1 MSSANP
7 VLRAVAGSTEPA
19 EARLHAPPLRA
30 GVVSRT
36 ALVNRLRTQEAPV
49 VLLTAPAG
57 YGKTTVLV
65 QWAKRDA
72 RSFVWAALGRGDGDA
87 ATLPRLV
94 AEALARAVTDPELD
108 RLLAAAATPGATFQ
122 RRLARWLR
130 ARPKPLVL
138 VLDNVEFLDGGDCAE
153 FILLLSDHLPP
164 ESQLVLCGRSRPG
177 VHLARLRAEGRLFEL
192 TGDDLRLTDREARAM
207 MHDAAIELSDGEAD
221 DLNRRAGGWP
231 TGIYLAGLG
240 LRPLRG
246 RRLRAASSAD
256 GAHHFIAEYF
266 DSEVLARLRD
276 EDAEFVLEASLLD
289 SLSGRVCDAVLGV
302 EGSGRRLRRLD
313 AAGAFVV
320 AVNRERTA
328 FRLHDFFRDTLRR
341 RLEEELPGRYR
352 ELSSRAAVWCEG
364 EGDLPSAIDHLR
376 AIGDRAEG
384 ARLLGAAAPDICGRG
399 LLGTIE
405 PALLDLHDEA
415 LLLEHQ
421 PAAIAGAFAHAFR
434 GHAADTERWAAIAD
448 AARNRGKLQDGTA
461 SSATWAHLLRA
472 TLCRDGMQQM
482 RKAAVIAQGRL
493 GAASAFGPFAVF
505 LVGVAQLGSGGRADA
520 EQSFATAAD
529 LATAA
534 EAPLVETMALAE
546 LSLLA
551 QDREEW
557 ERAELLATRA
567 RDIASRLGDGH
578 VGAALAYAASARSA
592 LRHSNWVRAGD
603 DIDAVQGLLP
613 QLNETLP
620 WLSVQVRLELAR
632 AQLALNDVAKAD
644 ELVTEAERLLLLR
657 PFLGTL
663 EADTRELRVR
673 IRGLQRAGSGVAA
686 TLTAAELRL
695 LPLLTTHL
703 TFRQIAQHLYVSRNT
718 IKTQAISVY
727 RKLGV
732 SSRTQAIDRAIE
744 LGLLRPESEPAD
756 HLA

>member
-1 MSSANP
+1 
-7 VLRAVAGSTEPA
+7 
-19 EARLHAPPLRA
+19 
-30 GVVSRT
+30 
-36 ALVNRLRTQEAPV
+36 
-49 VLLTAPAG
+49 
-57 YGKTTVLV
+57 
-65 QWAKRDA
+65 
-72 RSFVWAALGRGDGDA
+72 
-87 ATLPRLV
+87 
-94 AEALARAVTDPELD
+94 
-108 RLLAAAATPGATFQ
+108 
-122 RRLARWLR
+122 
-130 ARPKPLVL
+130 
-138 VLDNVEFLDGGDCAE
+138 
-153 FILLLSDHLPP
+153 
-164 ESQLVLCGRSRPG
+164 
-177 VHLARLRAEGRLFEL
+177 
-192 TGDDLRLTDREARAM
+192 
-207 MHDAAIELSDGEAD
+207 
-221 DLNRRAGGWP
+221 
-231 TGIYLAGLG
+231 
-240 LRPLRG
+240 
-246 RRLRAASSAD
+246 
-256 GAHHFIAEYF
+256 
-266 DSEVLARLRD
+266 
-276 EDAEFVLEASLLD
+276 
-289 SLSGRVCDAVLGV
+289 
-302 EGSGRRLRRLD
+302 
-313 AAGAFVV
+313 
-320 AVNRERTA
+320 
-328 FRLHDFFRDTLRR
+328 
-341 RLEEELPGRYR
+341 
-352 ELSSRAAVWCEG
+352 
-364 EGDLPSAIDHLR
+364 
-376 AIGDRAEG
+376 
-384 ARLLGAAAPDICGRG
+384 
-399 LLGTIE
+399 
-405 PALLDLHDEA
+405 
-415 LLLEHQ
+415 
-421 PAAIAGAFAHAFR
+421 
-434 GHAADTERWAAIAD
+434 
-448 AARNRGKLQDGTA
+448 
-461 SSATWAHLLRA
+461 
-472 TLCRDGMQQM
+472 MQQM